1 MWGDD
6 CREPEGATDTWE
18 TVAGWEQ
25 MELGL
30 GWYCGGA
37 KKWTNSGYKVI

>member
-18 TVAGWEQ
+18 TVA
-25 MELGL
+25 L
-30 GWYCGGA
+30 GWMGA
-37 KKWTNSGYKVI
+37 DGAWIRVVLWGCKEVD